1 MYEFHRDRESTS
13 WRLIGLTARLCI
25 ELGLHRRE
33 TYDAMSHKATRD
45 QAILIFWSIYVL
57 DRRWSFGTG
66 MPFALQDADIDPLLE
81 RPGSRSHYLNAM
93 VEFSSLGASVWQCVN
108 ATSNPGNNPIDIQ
121 RIEDL
126 DKQLVEWH
134 KKVPTNLYFDTSKLG
149 RAPTPTGQPHTRAGR
164 RLPLLLYL
172 RRNQTRCLLYRPVLH
187 SATSIMQHRDQ
198 AHKAVE
204 IAKDTIRVLT
214 HIKQTSDLYDT
225 QQMLFNAFLQAALAA
240 LFLAVAHAPAEF
252 ADNVREEYYM
262 GIDLVRGFSRDSYVG
277 KRLWKTIRILT
288 EVGPSLGLTAKE
300 KSTND
305 RRGSHQSKG
314 ELDPSRSAAVAMAG
328 LAGHNVDE
336 MALFQGAPQGWSG
349 ETNSSTSPEALAADL
364 SSLFELAGAAGQ
376 QGGVGQ
382 GGDGLFSAGGGG
394 ASNGY
399 DGFQIGSEEMSNIL
413 KELF

>member
-33 TYDAMSHKATRD
+33 AYDAMAQKSTKD

-66 MPFALQDADIDPLLE
+66 MPFALQDADIDPQLE
-81 RPGSRSHYLNAM
+81 RPGTRSNYLNAM
-93 VEFSSLGASVWQCVN
+93 VEFSALGANIWQSVN
-108 ATSNPGNNPIDIQ
+108 STSTPGNPGLDIQ
-121 RIEDL
+121 RIENL

-134 KKVPTNLYFDTSKLG
+134 KNVPKDLYFDTSKLG
-149 RAPTPTGQPHTRAGR
+149 RAPTPSAQLPTRAAR

-172 RRNQTRCLLYRPVLH
+172 RRNQSRCSLYRPVLH
-187 SATSIMQHRDQ
+187 SATSIMSHLELSS
-198 AHKAVE
+198 KAVE

-225 QQMLFNAFLQAALAA
+225 QQMLFNAFLQAALGT
-240 LFLAVAHAPAEF
+240 LFLVVAHAPAEF
-252 ADNVREEYYM
+252 AENVREEYYM
-262 GIDLVRGFSRDSYVG
+262 GIELVRGFSRDSYVG
-277 KRLWKTIRILT
+277 KRLWKTIRLLV
-288 EVGPSLGLTAKE
+288 EVGPSLGVTSKD
-300 KSTND
+300 KGSND
-305 RRGSHQSKG
+305 RRPSQQARG
-314 ELDPSRSAAVAMAG
+314 ELDPNRSAAVAMAG

-376 QGGVGQ
+376 GGVGQ
-382 GGDGLFSAGGGG
+382 GHDGLFA
-394 ASNGY
+394 ATSNGY

-413 KELF
+413 KDLF